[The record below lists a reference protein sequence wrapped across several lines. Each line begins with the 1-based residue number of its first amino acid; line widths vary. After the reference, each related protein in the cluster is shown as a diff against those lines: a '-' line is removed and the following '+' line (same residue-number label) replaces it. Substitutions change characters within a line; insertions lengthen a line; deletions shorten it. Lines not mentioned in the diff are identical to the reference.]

1 MLDQGLSWW
10 CCQVVGWVCII
21 WKLACD
27 GQFAPRWHITWLLA
41 GGLSSSPCG
50 SLPWATQEYSWHDSW
65 FFRKLVTQEGKNQR
79 QRHSKRERNKEE
91 TTVPFRTQFLS
102 YTPSLLLS
110 SICEN
115 GGVKSSSQLS
125 GGALSPASWRRS
137 IQESGAM
144 LSYPFTCWVNWPGA
158 L

>member
-10 CCQVVGWVCII
+10 CCQAVDWACII

-27 GQFAPRWHITWLLA
+27 GQFAPRWHLTWLEA
-41 GGLSSSPCG
+41 SVPHHMGLSTGPPKNIYDTTAGFPTG
-50 SLPWATQEYSWHDSW
+50 SYPRWKESETETQKE
-65 FFRKLVTQEGKNQR
+65 
-79 QRHSKRERNKEE
+79 REENKEE
-91 TTVPFRTQFLS
+91 TTVPFRTWSWS
-102 YTPSLLLS
+102 YSPSLLLS

-115 GGVKSSSQLS
+115 GGVNSSSQLS
-125 GGALSPASWRRS
+125 GGALSSASQRRS
-137 IQESGAM
+137 IQESGVM